1 MVRLAGIVRLC
12 RGTGVLSS
20 RHEAFIR
27 ANAALSFAPSCPE
40 VALWLATEVTPLWE
54 ATEASLEQTNLPPP
68 YWAFCWAGGQA
79 LTRTIL
85 DRPDLVRGKRVLDFA
100 AGGGSAGIAAAL
112 RGAAHVEMAEI
123 DPFAIA
129 SIRLNAEANK
139 VKVATVLE
147 DLVGAANRW
156 DVVVAGDVCY
166 ERPMTDHIWPWLKK
180 LAADGALVLMADPG
194 RAYLPK
200 FGLMEMSR
208 MVVPTS
214 LDLEDRTSR
223 EVVIYSIVG

>member
-1 MVRLAGIVRLC
+1 VSQNHRDFILA
-12 RGTGVLSS
+12 
-20 RHEAFIR
+20 H
-27 ANAALSFAPSCPE
+27 AALSSAPQCPE

-54 ATEASLEQTNLPPP
+54 ATEARLERSNLPPP

-85 DRPDLVRGKRVLDFA
+85 DRPDLVAGKRVLDFA

-112 RGAAHVEMAEI
+112 RGARSVEIAEI
-123 DPFAIA
+123 DDFAIA
-129 SIRLNAEANK
+129 AISLNAQANN
-139 VKVATVLE
+139 VTVVPLRD

-166 ERPMTDHIWPWLKK
+166 ERAMTDHIWPWLKS
-180 LAADGALVLMADPG
+180 LAADGAMVMMADPG

-200 FGLMEMSR
+200 LGLMELTR

-223 EVVIYSIVG
+223 EVVIYTIVG

>member
-1 MVRLAGIVRLC
+1 LVRLACAGGDPFGKEWVD
-12 RGTGVLSS
+12 VDY
-20 RHEAFIR
+20 ANFIR
-27 ANAALSFAPSCPE
+27 NNAVISAAASCPE

-54 ATEASLEQTNLPPP
+54 ATEDSLLQSNLPPP

-85 DRPDLVRGKRVLDFA
+85 DRPEWVAGKRVLDFA
-100 AGGGSAGIAAAL
+100 AGGGSAGIAAAM
-112 RGAAHVEMAEI
+112 RGASHVECAEI

-129 SIRLNAEANK
+129 AIEMNALANG
-139 VKVATVLE
+139 VEVTALM
-147 DLVGAANRW
+147 DDIVGQANRW

-166 ERPMTDHIWPWLKK
+166 ERTMTDHIWPWLTR

-200 FGLMEMSR
+200 FGLMEMAKLT
-208 MVVPTS
+208 VPTS
-214 LDLEDRTSR
+214 LDLEDRISR

>member
-1 MVRLAGIVRLC
+1 MNTVHQDFILAN
-12 RGTGVLSS
+12 TVLSS
-20 RHEAFIR
+20 
-27 ANAALSFAPSCPE
+27 APACPE

-54 ATEASLEQTNLPPP
+54 ATEASLSQSNLPPP

-79 LTRTIL
+79 LTRTLL
-85 DRPDLVRGKRVLDFA
+85 DRPDLVAGKRVLDFA

-112 RGAAHVEMAEI
+112 KGAAHVEIAEI

-129 SIRLNAEANK
+129 SIGLNAKANG
-139 VKVATVLE
+139 VDVVTVLD
-147 DLVGAANRW
+147 DLVGVANRW

-166 ERPMTDHIWPWLKK
+166 ERAMTDHIWPWLKQ
-180 LAADGALVLMADPG
+180 LALDGAMVLMADPG

-200 FGLMEMSR
+200 LGLMELSR
-208 MVVPTS
+208 LVVPTS

-223 EVVIYSIVG
+223 EVVIYTIVG